1 MKDYLSMNKE
11 QLHSELHNVT
21 QQYQEYKAMNLNLD
35 MSRGKPCTE
44 QLNLSNELLNIH
56 QYIGENGFDSR
67 NYGMLAGMPE
77 ARRFF
82 AELLGLSSMDEVIV
96 AGNSSLSMMYSLC
109 GIDPADNL
117 LPV

>member
-1 MKDYLSMNKE
+1 MKDYLSMSKE
-11 QLHSELHNVT
+11 QLHSELHNLT

-67 NYGMLAGMPE
+67 NYGMLAC
-77 ARRFF
+77 RRLVVF
-82 AELLGLSSMDEVIV
+82 
-96 AGNSSLSMMYSLC
+96 
-109 GIDPADNL
+109 
-117 LPV
+117 LPNCLDFQVWMR